1 MPKLSNKMI
10 VTISFIIIIV
20 GVLIFSSDY
29 LKSKKDKV
37 YKEVSVSLFV
47 QGEDGKKDNTPQN
60 VEDNTPEPEP
70 EPEPEPAPS
79 NEYLGVLTI
88 DKIHLNQGFYDKGN
102 KLNKVYKNITILD
115 PSNYPDQTNGNV
127 ILVAHSGSSSIAYFK
142 HLYQLSVGDV
152 AKITYKGK
160 VYTYKIDNIYKEE
173 KDGTVTI
180 YRDEGRNTLTMITCT
195 KDDNTKQTVYI
206 AYLES

>member
-102 KLNKVYKNITILD
+102 KLNNVDKNITIL
-115 PSNYPDQTNGNV
+115 
-127 ILVAHSGSSSIAYFK
+127 
-142 HLYQLSVGDV
+142 DV